1 MTDLPYEC
9 EAVLNQLDALRRDEL
24 THDEIAT
31 LQAHME
37 VCQRCLSVERY
48 ERAFLARLKAMGS
61 PPCPEALRAKVSDAL
76 ARSAHEA

>member
-9 EAVLNQLDALRRDEL
+9 EAVLNKLDAVRRGEL
-24 THDEIAT
+24 THDEIST
-31 LQAHME
+31 MQAHME
-37 VCQRCLSVERY
+37 VCQRCLSIERY

-61 PPCPEALRAKVSDAL
+61 PPCPEALRTRVSAAL